1 MDVFMITTT
10 GTKPIMLATWSF
22 GQPAIAAGW
31 DRLISGGTSLDAV
44 EAACRQAEAD
54 VNNRTVGVAGYPD
67 RDGNVSLDACI
78 MLSPARCGSVC
89 AVKTVPHP
97 ITLARRVM
105 EKTPH
110 KMLAGAGADQ
120 FALEQGIE
128 TGPLLT
134 EETRQKWIEW
144 KAGQTAPVQRPV
156 LNIEESHD
164 TIGVLGL
171 DANGVLAGGCTT
183 SGWAYKLPGR
193 VGDSPTV
200 GHGLYVDPSVGCCVC
215 TGHGELV
222 MGICGSFVAVETLR
236 RGGKPI
242 DAVNEVLRRLQRCY
256 ALTDRDQ
263 IGVIVLNAGGEFSTG
278 SLRPG
283 YQTAV
288 RTPARDELVS
298 PDVVLFGAGA

>member
-1 MDVFMITTT
+1 
-10 GTKPIMLATWSF
+10 MLATWSF
-22 GQPAIAAGW
+22 GQPAIAAAW
-31 DRLISGGTSLDAV
+31 DRLIAGGHSIDAV

-54 VNNRTVGVAGYPD
+54 VENRTVGVAGYPD
-67 RDGNVSLDACI
+67 RDGNISLDASI
-78 MLSPARCGSVC
+78 MLSPAKSGAVC
-89 AVKTVPHP
+89 AVTTVPHP

-105 EKTPH
+105 EATPH

-120 FALEQGIE
+120 FAVEQGIE
-128 TGPLLT
+128 TGPLMT
-134 EETRQKWIEW
+134 EETHRQWIKW
-144 KAGQTAPVQRPV
+144 KQTQTEPVRRPV

-171 DANGVLAGGCTT
+171 DGNGVLAGGCTT

-200 GHGLYVDPSVGCCVC
+200 GHGMYVLPGVGCCVC

-222 MGICGSFVAVETLR
+222 MGICGSFVAVETLH

-242 DAVNEVLRRLQRCY
+242 DAVQEVLGRLKSNYDLSDQ
-256 ALTDRDQ
+256 DQ
-263 IGVIVLNAGGEFSTG
+263 IGVIVLDAAGEFCTG

-288 RTPARDELVS
+288 RTAQRDELVA
-298 PDVVLFGAGA
+298 PEVVMLH

>member
-1 MDVFMITTT
+1 
-10 GTKPIMLATWSF
+10 MLATWSF

-31 DRLISGGTSLDAV
+31 EGLTSGGHSLDAV

-54 VNNRTVGVAGYPD
+54 VENRTVGVAGYPD
-67 RDGNVSLDACI
+67 RDGNVSLDASI
-78 MLSPARCGSVC
+78 MLSPAKCGSVC

-105 EKTPH
+105 ERTPH

-120 FALEQGIE
+120 FAIEQGVE

-134 EETRQKWIEW
+134 EETRRQWLKW
-144 KAGQTAPVQRPV
+144 KATQTEPVQRPV

-164 TIGVLGL
+164 TIGVLAL
-171 DANGVLAGGCTT
+171 DSAGVLAGGCTT

-200 GHGLYVDPSVGCCVC
+200 GHGLYVEPGVGCCVC

-236 RGGKPI
+236 RGGTPI
-242 DAVNEVLRRLQRCY
+242 DAVREVLGRLQKSY
-256 ALTDRDQ
+256 ALTDQDQ
-263 IGVIVLNAGGEFSTG
+263 LGIIVLNAGGEFSTG

-283 YQTAV
+283 YQTAE
-288 RTPARDELVS
+288 RTPDRNELVAPEVIQS
-298 PDVVLFGAGA
+298 GSAA